1 MRNESYNGVFA
12 WRYSVVYSDWR
23 LLLTRWQLM
32 QEKHFSWVGFIYF
45 CLSLKK
51 YNNFQK
57 FEKLFENF
65 ERKRLKLKLT
75 CSWRFGNFSATQRRI
90 WCLVDSNHSIFT
102 ISFYWCL
109 LSLLTECSQSA
120 KVVAHFDELRWRGA
134 CPKNL

>member
-1 MRNESYNGVFA
+1 MRNESNNGVFA
-12 WRYSVVYSDWR
+12 WRYSVVDSDR
-23 LLLTRWQLM
+23 GLLLTRWQLM
-32 QEKHFSWVGFIYF
+32 QEKHFSRVGFIYF
-45 CLSLKK
+45 CLSLTICL
-51 YNNFQK
+51 NLANFY
-57 FEKLFENF
+57 FSEKVFG
-65 ERKRLKLKLT
+65 KLT

-102 ISFYWCL
+102 IFFYWCL